1 MGRPSGA
8 AHAMRAWSRSGWRD
22 HCLAVRD
29 RLLAS
34 RRFQRWA
41 ATFPLTRPIAR
52 RRTRQLFDLC
62 AGFVYSQVLLACVR
76 LRLFG
81 LLAAEGPQTAAALAT
96 RMAAP
101 VETTRLLLQAA
112 ASLRLVEARSD
123 GRFGL
128 GVLGAALLGNPGVA
142 ALIDHHPLFYSDL
155 RDPVALLRGHR
166 EPTNLGD
173 YWDYTAAK
181 AHSALSADRVA
192 AYSALMSASLPLIA
206 DEILAAYRLDRHRC
220 LLDVGGGDGTFA
232 TIAGA
237 RAPSL
242 RLILFDLPPVA
253 ALAERRFTLAGIAK
267 RATAI
272 GGDFLSEP
280 LPTGA
285 DIIALIRVIHDHDDV
300 SAMGILRAAA
310 RALPPDGVLLLAEP
324 MSETPGAEPISDA
337 YFALYLLARGGGKPR
352 TPVEIERL
360 LRAAGFGCVETIR
373 NPLPLLTRVMVA
385 RRVGGGTVNKT

>member
-1 MGRPSGA
+1 MGRPSA
-8 AHAMRAWSRSGWRD
+8 AARAVQAWSRSGWRD
-22 HCLAVRD
+22 HCFAVRD

-41 ATFPLTRPIAR
+41 TTFPLTRPIAR
-52 RRTRQLFDLC
+52 RRARQLFDLC

-76 LRLFG
+76 LGLFG
-81 LLAAEGPQTAAALAT
+81 LLAEGPQTAAALAP
-96 RMAAP
+96 RMAVP
-101 VETTRLLLQAA
+101 VEATRLLLRAA
-112 ASLRLVEARSD
+112 ASLRLVEARSE

-142 ALIDHHPLFYSDL
+142 ALIEHHPLFYADL
-155 RDPVALLRGHR
+155 RDPVALLCRQGALSS
-166 EPTNLGD
+166 LGD
-173 YWDYTAAK
+173 YWDYAGTK
-181 AHSALSADRVA
+181 ARPALSADRVA

-206 DEILAAYRLDRHRC
+206 EEILDAYRLDHHRC

-232 TIAGA
+232 MLAGA
-237 RAPSL
+237 HAPNL

-253 ALAERRFTLAGIAK
+253 ALAERRFTLGGMAA

-285 DIIALIRVIHDHDDV
+285 DIIALIRVIHDHDDP
-300 SAMGILRAAA
+300 SALVVLRAAA
-310 RALPPDGVLLLAEP
+310 RALPRDGVLLLAEP
-324 MSETPGAEPISDA
+324 MSGTSGAEPISDA

-360 LRAAGFGCVETIR
+360 LKAAGFGRVETVR
-373 NPLPLLTRVMVA
+373 NRLPLLTRVVVA
-385 RRVGGGTVNKT
+385 HRIGGNCE

>member
-1 MGRPSGA
+1 MGRPLDA
-8 AHAMRAWSRSGWRD
+8 AYAIRAWSRSGWRD

-29 RLLAS
+29 RVLAS

-96 RMAAP
+96 RMDVP
-101 VETTRLLLQAA
+101 VEATRLLLRAA
-112 ASLRLVEARSD
+112 ASLRLVEARGE

-142 ALIDHHPLFYSDL
+142 ALIEHHPLFYSDL
-155 RDPVALLRGHR
+155 RDPLGLLCGPGA
-166 EPTNLGD
+166 PTNLGD
-173 YWDYTAAK
+173 YWDYTGAQARP
-181 AHSALSADRVA
+181 DRVA

-232 TIAGA
+232 MIAAAG
-237 RAPSL
+237 APSL
-242 RLILFDLPPVA
+242 RLIVFDLPPVA
-253 ALAERRFTLAGIAK
+253 ALAERRFTLGGMAE

-285 DIIALIRVIHDHDDV
+285 DIIVLIRVIHDHDDV
-300 SAMGILRAAA
+300 SALAVLRAAA
-310 RALPPDGVLLLAEP
+310 RALPRDGVLLLAEP
-324 MSETPGAEPISDA
+324 MCGTSGAEPIGDA

-352 TPVEIERL
+352 SPVEIERL
-360 LRAAGFGCVETIR
+360 LKAAGFGRVETVR
-373 NPLPLLTRVMVA
+373 NPLPLLTRVVVA
-385 RRVGGGTVNKT
+385 YRASATVNNT

>member
-1 MGRPSGA
+1 MGRPTGA
-8 AHAMRAWSRSGWRD
+8 APATHAWSRSGWRD

-34 RRFQRWA
+34 RRFQHWA

-52 RRTRQLFDLC
+52 RRARQLFDLC

-76 LRLFG
+76 LRLFA
-81 LLAAEGPQTAAALAT
+81 LLAEGPQTAAALAT
-96 RMAAP
+96 RMAVPLEA
-101 VETTRLLLQAA
+101 TRLLLRAA
-112 ASLRLVEARSD
+112 ASLRLVEARSE

-128 GVLGAALLGNPGVA
+128 GALGAALLGNPGLA
-142 ALIDHHPLFYSDL
+142 ALIEHHPLFYSDL
-155 RDPVALLRGHR
+155 RDPVALLCAQGA
-166 EPTNLGD
+166 PKLGD
-173 YWDYTAAK
+173 YWDYAGTK
-181 AHSALSADRVA
+181 ERPALSGDRVA
-192 AYSALMSASLPLIA
+192 AYSALMSASVPLIA
-206 DEILAAYRLDRHRC
+206 NEILDAYRLDRHRC

-232 TIAGA
+232 MIAAA
-237 RAPSL
+237 RAPGL

-253 ALAERRFTLAGIAK
+253 ALAQRRFRSAGMAG

-300 SAMGILRAAA
+300 SALDVLRAAA
-310 RALPPDGVLLLAEP
+310 RALPRDGALLLAEP
-324 MSETPGAEPISDA
+324 MSGTAGAEPISDA

-352 TPVEIERL
+352 TPAEIERL
-360 LRAAGFGCVETIR
+360 LKAAGFGRIETVR
-373 NPLPLLTRVMVA
+373 NSLPILTRVVVA
-385 RRVGGGTVNKT
+385 RRGDVIC

>member
-1 MGRPSGA
+1 MGRPTGA
-8 AHAMRAWSRSGWRD
+8 APAAHVWSRSGWRD

-52 RRTRQLFDLC
+52 RRARQLFDLC

-76 LRLFG
+76 LRLFA
-81 LLAAEGPQTAAALAT
+81 LLAEGPQTAATLAT
-96 RMAAP
+96 RMAIPLEA
-101 VETTRLLLQAA
+101 TRLLLRAA
-112 ASLRLVEARSD
+112 ASLRLVEARGE

-128 GVLGAALLGNPGVA
+128 GALGAALLGNPGVA
-142 ALIDHHPLFYSDL
+142 ALIEHHPLFYNDL
-155 RDPVALLRGHR
+155 RDPVALLCAQGT
-166 EPTNLGD
+166 PKLGD
-173 YWDYTAAK
+173 YWDYTGTKQRPAF
-181 AHSALSADRVA
+181 SGDRVA

-206 DEILAAYRLDRHRC
+206 DEVLDAYRLDRHRC

-232 TIAGA
+232 MIAAA
-237 RAPSL
+237 RVPSL

-253 ALAERRFTLAGIAK
+253 ALAERRFRADGMAR
-267 RATAI
+267 RATAV

-285 DIIALIRVIHDHDDV
+285 DIIALIRVIHDHDDA
-300 SAMGILRAAA
+300 SALYVLRAAA
-310 RALPPDGVLLLAEP
+310 RALPRDGVLLLAEP
-324 MSETPGAEPISDA
+324 MSGTAGAEPISEA

-352 TPVEIERL
+352 TPLEIERL
-360 LRAAGFGCVETIR
+360 LKAAGFGHIETVR
-373 NPLPLLTRVMVA
+373 NPLPILTRVVLA
-385 RRVGGGTVNKT
+385 RRTGPDCE